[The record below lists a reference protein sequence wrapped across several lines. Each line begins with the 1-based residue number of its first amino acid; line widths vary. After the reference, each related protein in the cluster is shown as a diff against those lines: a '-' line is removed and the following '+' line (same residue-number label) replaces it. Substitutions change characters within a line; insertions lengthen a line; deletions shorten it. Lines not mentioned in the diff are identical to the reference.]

1 MDAPGKSRNIDIYA
15 NDVPRHRRARAIRSQ
30 EEGDEYDQDQDHDHY
45 HDHNTNLPWYLKGND
60 VNILPKIAVG
70 GNDCSD
76 MGDGIPVGIDIDID
90 RHVECTSTGGA
101 MRERMHKQIHEYEL
115 IKRRKKRSRFDFEND
130 AAFTPFT
137 GSIDDLVEK
146 SNTFPISNEFGAD
159 NIMLPM
165 GGFARIGN
173 YLRGWNLNLFI
184 TLLLVVVPALL
195 LFVLMVQKFVFVTS
209 TRGHNS
215 VSSSSDD
222 VVVVPDRVE
231 SEEDD
236 TCSTEANGKRF
247 KSHNLQQKHVEEL
260 ELNNHTNIHKR
271 MNDHDPQGGQDE
283 QNVVEYNGD
292 ANSNDCMTHLQKLST
307 EIPAIAKIIERTG
320 LSHQDSL
327 KIATQEVL
335 AAQRRAVEDARKE
348 DERMLECMRKEAN
361 EGERA
366 SFETNKHNMRH
377 IHTLTIQIYILICSL
392 GHASRLSCVY
402 SNWEEVHCKCWNRMY
417 MPFSDVQSSSFEW
430 TRFEQ
435 SA

>member
-1 MDAPGKSRNIDIYA
+1 MDAPGKSRNIDIHA
-15 NDVPRHRRARAIRSQ
+15 DDIPRHRRAPVRAIRSQ
-30 EEGDEYDQDQDHDHY
+30 EGDEYDQD
-45 HDHNTNLPWYLKGND
+45 HDHNTDLPWYLKGND
-60 VNILPKIAVG
+60 VNILPKLAVG

-76 MGDGIPVGIDIDID
+76 MGVGITVGIDIDID

-101 MRERMHKQIHEYEL
+101 ERMHKHTHEYES

-146 SNTFPISNEFGAD
+146 SNTFPISNEFGVD

-195 LFVLMVQKFVFVTS
+195 LFVWMVQKFVFGTS
-209 TRGHNS
+209 RGHNS
-215 VSSSSDD
+215 VSSSYDD

-236 TCSTEANGKRF
+236 KCSTEANGKSF
-247 KSHNLQQKHVEEL
+247 KPHNFQQKHVEEI
-260 ELNNHTNIHKR
+260 ELNNHTNIHER

-283 QNVVEYNGD
+283 QTVVEYSGD

-348 DERMLECMRKEAN
+348 DERMLECTRKEAN

-402 SNWEEVHCKCWNRMY
+402 SNWEEVHCKCWNRMH

-435 SA
+435 ST